1 MILQMNNDET
11 SKELSAIEKLL
22 SYSLEEVS
30 IFDELAE
37 DRTSGKFRS
46 TFAKY
51 SFLREQHA
59 MSIKFYLRSKGLRLK
74 ENSDGPAKKSG
85 QSWKELKAALER
97 SDYEAIARITGK
109 AANTTVSLYED
120 ALKNALSNDASVH
133 KMLTEHLNQ
142 IRKINTYRS

>member
-1 MILQMNNDET
+1 MIPQKNNDET
-11 SKELSAIEKLL
+11 SKELLPIEKLL

-37 DRTSGKFRS
+37 DKTSGKFRS

-59 MSIKFYLRSKGLRLK
+59 MSIKFYLRSKGLRLTRM
-74 ENSDGPAKKSG
+74 SDGGTKKSG

-109 AANTTVSLYED
+109 AASTTVTLYED
-120 ALKNALSNDASVH
+120 ALKNASATDASMH
-133 KMLTEHLNQ
+133 KMLTEHLTQ
-142 IRKINTYRS
+142 IRKINTYPS